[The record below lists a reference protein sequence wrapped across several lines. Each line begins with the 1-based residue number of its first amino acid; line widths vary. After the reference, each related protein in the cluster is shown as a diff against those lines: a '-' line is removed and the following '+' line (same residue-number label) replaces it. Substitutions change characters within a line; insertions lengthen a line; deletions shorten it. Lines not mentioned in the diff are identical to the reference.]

1 MRGTI
6 VAKYETD
13 QDYYRFIITS
23 LILKNNLSFSFADEF
38 SYLMDSLLQNFSHS
52 QLTDYRVNRNQVSRT
67 ANDFIA
73 PTLQQTLFERMDNSP
88 FSIAVDEGN
97 VKGNIEYLAVTLRHY
112 ETDTALVTMA
122 KLLALVE
129 MQGSST
135 EEKLFKLLDDLLF
148 SSRASEKRTF
158 NFMGIATDKASNM
171 ISKRDAGLKNR
182 LKEKHPHI
190 YVVHDLF
197 HALNLILQENI

>member
-1 MRGTI
+1 VRGTI

-52 QLTDYRVNRNQVSRT
+52 QLTDCRVNRNQANRI

-88 FSIAVDEGN
+88 FSIAVD
-97 VKGNIEYLAVTLRHY
+97 
-112 ETDTALVTMA
+112 
-122 KLLALVE
+122 
-129 MQGSST
+129 
-135 EEKLFKLLDDLLF
+135 
-148 SSRASEKRTF
+148 
-158 NFMGIATDKASNM
+158 
-171 ISKRDAGLKNR
+171 
-182 LKEKHPHI
+182 
-190 YVVHDLF
+190 
-197 HALNLILQENI
+197 

>member
-52 QLTDYRVNRNQVSRT
+52 QLTDYRVNRNQVSRI

-97 VKGNIEYLAVTLRHY
+97 VKGNIEYLAVTLRYY
-112 ETDTALVTMA
+112 ETDTALATMT
-122 KLLALVE
+122 KLLA
-129 MQGSST
+129 
-135 EEKLFKLLDDLLF
+135 
-148 SSRASEKRTF
+148 
-158 NFMGIATDKASNM
+158 
-171 ISKRDAGLKNR
+171 
-182 LKEKHPHI
+182 
-190 YVVHDLF
+190 
-197 HALNLILQENI
+197 